1 MFHPI
6 FSHFAAKDAAS
17 LLADGS
23 PENTPSPPLDRVAG
37 HRQVGS
43 KGMVDLLQSHQR
55 DCCLGS
61 EIGESRIIYA
71 CGVLGEARLPLLQK

>member
-23 PENTPSPPLDRVAG
+23 PENTPSPPLDRAAC
-37 HRQVGS
+37 REQVGS
-43 KGMVDLLQSHQR
+43 KGMVKTSSLTKGMTVELLS
-55 DCCLGS
+55 L
-61 EIGESRIIYA
+61 A
-71 CGVLGEARLPLLQK
+71 VVRL